1 MKKGDKTNKKIRDD
15 DLPSKIDDP
24 LSDFEEDFADMGSMN
39 LGFAPNDLNDL
50 QKGMNNMLLFM
61 KILPWLPAFFILL
74 PVILL
79 SLSVI
84 ILLSGELGMFVY
96 LLEAILIGVAAALI
110 VRYTMGNQ
118 IKKSMG
124 GGMLPP

>member
-1 MKKGDKTNKKIRDD
+1 MKKGDKGNKKKDD
-15 DLPSKIDDP
+15 KNIPVKIDDP
-24 LSDFEEDFADMGSMN
+24 LSDFEEDFADMSSMN
-39 LGFAPNDLNDL
+39 MGFAPNDLNDL

-61 KILPWLPAFFILL
+61 KILPWLPAFFVLL

-96 LLEAILIGVAAALI
+96 LLEAIIIGVVVALI
-110 VRYTMGNQ
+110 VRYTMGKK
-118 IKKSMG
+118 IEKSMA